1 MEGPT
6 YHYAVALFDIA
17 KEERKVESYLDDANV
32 LLNVIEENKELI
44 HLLSSYFLSDDEK
57 NDIIE
62 KSFSLLNEVNFLNMI
77 KLITKNHLIS
87 SMDDLLETFIDLCN
101 ESLKVK
107 KGIVYSTTSLTEEE
121 IIKIQNAFNEK
132 LSIKVELTNKVDESL
147 IGCIRVIIEDHIYD
161 SSLKNQ
167 LESLKSSLKRE
178 GAN

>member
-17 KEERKVESYLDDANV
+17 KEERKVESYLDDAST
-32 LLNVIEENKELI
+32 LLKVINENRELI
-44 HLLSSYFLSDDEK
+44 HLLSSYFLSEEEK

-62 KSFSLLNEVNFLNMI
+62 KSFSLLNENNFVNMI

-87 SMDDLLETFIDLCN
+87 SIDDLLETFIELCN

-107 KGIVYSTTSLTEEE
+107 KGIVYSTKPLNEDE
-121 IIKIQNAFNEK
+121 IKKIQSAFDEK
-132 LSIKVELTNKVDESL
+132 LSIKVELVNNIDESL
-147 IGCIRVIIEDHIYD
+147 IGGIRVIIDDHIYD

-178 GAN
+178 G

>member
-1 MEGPT
+1 
-6 YHYAVALFDIA
+6 
-17 KEERKVESYLDDANV
+17 
-32 LLNVIEENKELI
+32 
-44 HLLSSYFLSDDEK
+44 
-57 NDIIE
+57 
-62 KSFSLLNEVNFLNMI
+62 
-77 KLITKNHLIS
+77 
-87 SMDDLLETFIDLCN
+87 MDDLLETFIDLCN